1 MIDSKQ
7 FRESLNN
14 PKIKNVHA
22 IIDDIKQVAEYIDTQ
37 TGDLSQLPENDLVT
51 AIKGLTEAVN
61 ELKETIELHVEVI
74 PQGE

>member
-1 MIDSKQ
+1 MSDPKQ
-7 FRESLNN
+7 FRQTLNN

-22 IIDDIKQVAEYIDTQ
+22 IIDDIKQVADYIDAQ
-37 TGDLSQLPENDLVT
+37 TGDLTQIPETDLVT

-61 ELKETIELHVEVI
+61 ELKETIELHIEVI